1 MKKLLLRIQK
11 KYYYIGAAVLAVIL
25 LIVFTGK
32 SDKPVE
38 QKVKVKRGSFD
49 IMVSTTGELQ
59 AQNFENIMGP
69 NELRNRGFRV
79 NEIKIVDLIPEG
91 TVVDSGEY
99 VATLDRNAV
108 SSRLKDLEDEVE
120 KNESQYTKTELDT
133 SLSLRSLRDDLIN
146 LKFELEDKQI
156 TVDQSKFEPP
166 ATQRQAAISL
176 EKAQRNFEQAKKN
189 YKLKVEQAKASMKEV
204 AINLAKVQRERD
216 ELVGVLDK
224 FVIYAPKPG
233 MVIYYKEWGGE
244 KRKVGSSISAWDL
257 TVATLPDLSAMNS
270 KCYVNE
276 IDISKVKTGQKVNLT
291 VDAFPEKKYTGTVTY
306 VANIGEQLPNA
317 DAKVFEINIKVNEYD
332 PVLRPAMTTGNLI
345 EIAHF
350 KDTLFLPLE
359 AVHGGADSTTYVI
372 TTNNKRKVVLTGAKN
387 DTHIIIDKGL
397 KEGEE
402 VYLSVP
408 EGSEK
413 FTMVNTE
420 LIPEIKARIKKE
432 KEKEELKNL
441 QLQKEKEEKTQA
453 RAMVKNGDKRKKGDF
468 PKNGKK

>member
-1 MKKLLLRIQK
+1 MKKLLLKIQK

-25 LIVFTGK
+25 LIIFTGK

-420 LIPEIKARIKKE
+420 LIPEIKARIKRE
-432 KEKEELKNL
+432 
-441 QLQKEKEEKTQA
+441 KEKEEKTQA

>member
-1 MKKLLLRIQK
+1 MKKLLLKIQK

-25 LIVFTGK
+25 LIIFTGK

-204 AINLAKVQRERD
+204 GINLAKVQRERD

-408 EGSEK
+408 DGSEK

>member
-1 MKKLLLRIQK
+1 MKKLLLKIQK

-25 LIVFTGK
+25 LFALTGK

-69 NELRNRGFRV
+69 NELRNRSFRV

-91 TVVDSGEY
+91 TVVDSGQY

-176 EKAQRNFEQAKKN
+176 EKAQRNIEQAKKN

-204 AINLAKVQRERD
+204 SINLAKVKRERD
-216 ELVGVLDK
+216 ELVSVLDK

-276 IDISKVKTGQKVNLT
+276 IDISKVKVGQKVNMT
-291 VDAFPEKKYTGTVTY
+291 VDAFPGKKYSGKVIY

-317 DAKVFEINIKVNEYD
+317 DAKVFEISIKVNEYD

-359 AVHGGADSTTYVI
+359 AVHGAADSTTYVI
-372 TTNNKRKVVLTGAKN
+372 TTKNKRKVVITGAKN

-397 KEGEE
+397 QLGEE

-408 EGSEK
+408 EGSAK
-413 FTMVNTE
+413 YSLVNQE
-420 LIPEIKARIKKE
+420 LIPEIKARIQKE
-432 KEKEELKNL
+432 KDQDALKIL
-441 QLQKEKEEKTQA
+441 QLQKEKDEKSQN
-453 RAMVKNGDKRKKGDF
+453 RSAMKNGDKKKGSF
-468 PKNGKK
+468 SKNGQK